1 MTHFNGPQLLITLDA
16 PTAGVLNLSVETNLY
31 SEWKEWVLGRYLF
44 NTETDVNGTTE
55 RITYTDHSLHT
66 GQRVF
71 YYNDGGIENIGLVDG
86 TAYYVRCD
94 DASGDRNT
102 FELYDT
108 EANAEGGPATTGRI
122 DLTASGVGNGET
134 HRISADNSKFVA
146 AFRTIGGDPLAAG
159 LDAGPYFFIQNTSG
173 WRIISTD
180 EDQTINYQ
188 GNLIPEDASVP
199 IINTTAGRSVLH
211 LGLQP
216 ITQRIDEVL
225 SAAQL
230 GNYGGCVVIDS
241 TYGIGGTAY
250 PTGTIGQPS
259 SNLAD
264 ALTIAAILGLRKL
277 CLKNTDIT
285 LTGSLTNFIIEG
297 IGVDDLSSVALASQD
312 VSGSIYK
319 NVGVSGDLPALT
331 SPLKFENCRIG
342 NVTDFRGVMDRCGL
356 ENTVTLVPGVSEFIE
371 CYSNA
376 PTGATAEID
385 LQGAN
390 LIDLFVRGF
399 IGAFTVSNS
408 TNASSVISLDLLS
421 GVATIDATVTTPNI
435 IIRGT
440 GSYDNQSAV
449 TINDIGLIDQADV
462 RLIKQMTSGNAT
474 ISPDDLSVTVYDED
488 GVTVLATFSLSAD
501 GRIRTRLT

>member
-16 PTAGVLNLSVETNLY
+16 PTAGVLNLSVELNLY
-31 SEWKEWVLGRYLF
+31 SEWKEWVRGNYSF

-55 RITYTDHSLHT
+55 RITFTDHSLHT

-71 YYNDGGIENIGLVDG
+71 YYDDGGTENIGLVDS
-86 TAYYVRCD
+86 TAYYIRAD

-108 EANAEGGPATTGRI
+108 KANAEGGPATTGRI
-122 DLTASGVGNGET
+122 DLTASGVGLGET
-134 HRISADNSKFVA
+134 HRISADNAKFID

-159 LDAGPYFFIQNTSG
+159 LDAGPYFFLNNVDG

-188 GNLIPEDASVP
+188 GNLIPEDASLP
-199 IINTTAGRSVLH
+199 IINVTTGRSVLH

-230 GNYGGCVVIDS
+230 GNYSGCVVIDS
-241 TYGIGGTAY
+241 VYGIGGTAY
-250 PTGTIGQPS
+250 PTGTLGQPS
-259 SNLAD
+259 NNLAD
-264 ALTIAAILGLRKL
+264 ALTIAAVLGIRKL
-277 CLKNTDIT
+277 CLKNTNIT
-285 LTGSLTNFIIEG
+285 LTGSLTNFTIEG
-297 IGVDDLSSVALASQD
+297 LGVDDLSTVSLAGQD
-312 VSGSIYK
+312 VSGSTYR
-319 NVGVSGDLPALT
+319 NVGVTGDLPTLT
-331 SPLKFENCRIG
+331 SPLKFESCRVG

-356 ENTVTLVPGVSEFIE
+356 ENTVTLVAGQAEFVN

-376 PTGATAEID
+376 PTGTDATID

-390 LIDLFVRGF
+390 LIDLYVRGF
-399 IGAFTVSNS
+399 IGALTIDNS
-408 TNASSVISLDLLS
+408 TNASSVISVDLLS
-421 GVATIDATVTTPNI
+421 GVVTLENTITTPTM

-440 GSYDNQSAV
+440 GTYINNTGLAV
-449 TINDIGLIDQADV
+449 NDIGLIDQADV

-474 ISPDDLSVTVYDED
+474 VSNDDLSVTVYDED